1 TQDQIN
7 GSNEIVQCVVK
18 LPPLDRYMPNGQKAT
33 FKNEVEEAKANAW
46 TAQKVKELASKN
58 GYHKSEVDLMI
69 RAYLQG
75 EEYVPKKQPTKE
87 KKKPRAPLQAQPETP
102 ISLQKKQRIDTE
114 NVASEKVVKAES
126 DVTKEIEVE
135 VKPEPIQPTIKLSRK
150 KRVEETVPVKSE
162 KPTQKQPFKPMIKL
176 SWENPIKAEEQA
188 MKETAAS
195 VELVSN
201 DKELV
206 REIETTP
213 FEPAVTLSKKKTE
226 ELPKEPQPIV
236 SLRKK
241 KPSEKNE

>member
-1 TQDQIN
+1 
-7 GSNEIVQCVVK
+7 
-18 LPPLDRYMPNGQKAT
+18 
-33 FKNEVEEAKANAW
+33 
-46 TAQKVKELASKN
+46 
-58 GYHKSEVDLMI
+58 
-69 RAYLQG
+69 
-75 EEYVPKKQPTKE
+75 
-87 KKKPRAPLQAQPETP
+87 
-102 ISLQKKQRIDTE
+102 LQKKQRVDTE
-114 NVASEKVVKAES
+114 NVGSEKVAEARP
-126 DVTKEIEVE
+126 DVTKETEVE

-150 KRVEETVPVKSE
+150 KRVEETAPVKSE

-195 VELVSN
+195 VEPVSN
-201 DKELV
+201 DKEQV

-213 FEPAVTLSKKKTE
+213 IEPAVTLKQKTE

>member
-46 TAQKVKELASKN
+46 TAKKVKELASKN
-58 GYHKSEVDLMI
+58 GYHKSEVDVMI

-75 EEYVPKKQPTKE
+75 EEYVPKKKPPKE

-114 NVASEKVVKAES
+114 NVDVEKVVEAGP
-126 DVTKEIEVE
+126 DVTKETEVE

-150 KRVEETVPVKSE
+150 KRVEETAPVKSE
-162 KPTQKQPFKPMIKL
+162 KPTQRQPFKPMVKL
-176 SWENPIKAEEQA
+176 SWESSIKAKEQA

-195 VELVSN
+195 VEPVSN
-201 DKELV
+201 DKEHVL
-206 REIETTP
+206 EIEPTP
-213 FEPAVTLSKKKTE
+213 IEPAVTLKQKTE